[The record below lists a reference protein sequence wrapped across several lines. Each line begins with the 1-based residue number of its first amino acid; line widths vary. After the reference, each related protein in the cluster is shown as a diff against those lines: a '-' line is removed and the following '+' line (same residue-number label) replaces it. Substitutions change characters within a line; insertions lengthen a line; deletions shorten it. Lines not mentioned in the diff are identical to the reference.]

1 MSDKLIFQ
9 ELTGWDPTRETL
21 HLYSKAVGVIPRAI
35 APIRPNW
42 WHISLKVEPDG
53 LVTDQMPL
61 PNGSWFRL
69 RMDLVEHVVQLEA
82 DDSRTAVASLK
93 ANLTGAE
100 FGNQIVRHLNDMG
113 ITGEFETHRFQSS
126 AARYYETEHAER
138 FFSVISRIDA
148 ILKKHRNGLT
158 GSVGPVQL
166 WPHGFDLAFEWF
178 GTRRETLLE
187 DGELREFS
195 SQLNLGFSPGSS
207 NGEPYFYSNPWPFE
221 ANTLLKKELPTGSR
235 WHTEDWQGTIFPYSE
250 LVRDGNAES
259 RLLDYAK
266 QVFDICSPTLLI

>member
-1 MSDKLIFQ
+1 
-9 ELTGWDPTRETL
+9 
-21 HLYSKAVGVIPRAI
+21 
-35 APIRPNW
+35 
-42 WHISLKVEPDG
+42 
-53 LVTDQMPL
+53 
-61 PNGSWFRL
+61 
-69 RMDLVEHVVQLEA
+69 MDLVEHVVQLEA

-138 FFSVISRIDA
+138 FFSVISRTDA
-148 ILKKHRNGLT
+148 IVKKHRHGLT

-207 NGEPYFYSNPWPFE
+207 NREPS
-221 ANTLLKKELPTGSR
+221 A
-235 WHTEDWQGTIFPYSE
+235 
-250 LVRDGNAES
+250 
-259 RLLDYAK
+259 
-266 QVFDICSPTLLI
+266 